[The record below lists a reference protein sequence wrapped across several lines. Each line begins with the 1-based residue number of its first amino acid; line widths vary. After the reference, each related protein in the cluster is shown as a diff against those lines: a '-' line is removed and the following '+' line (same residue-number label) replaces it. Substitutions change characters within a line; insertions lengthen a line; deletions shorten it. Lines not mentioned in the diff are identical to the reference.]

1 MALET
6 KKHPNS
12 TQVPALTKPGDTG
25 QLTQPLSR
33 MRITSHTVDLRIP

>member
-6 KKHPNS
+6 KKPPNS

-25 QLTQPLSR
+25 QLIQPLSR
-33 MRITSHTVDLRIP
+33 MRVTYHPADLRIP